1 MWKFTSKKRNQ
12 YYKEVIRLHQ
22 EGLGY
27 MRISHI
33 IPVSE
38 ATIANWIRNFVKEKS
53 STVCMAKSHQA
64 QITSPESASESTDVR
79 FLRSEIARLKRQLA
93 QESLRADAYNELINV
108 AEKQFNIPI
117 RKKAG
122 AKQWRTCTVW
132 TCVSQSCKGLYTTFS
147 QQVVGKRY
155 YLYNDLVRWEALCIL
170 LPVAHPWCLHE
181 GNNRMERRSNT

>member
-53 STVCMAKSHQA
+53 STVCMSKSHQA

-122 AKQWRTCTVW
+122 AKQ
-132 TCVSQSCKGLYTTFS
+132 
-147 QQVVGKRY
+147 
-155 YLYNDLVRWEALCIL
+155 
-170 LPVAHPWCLHE
+170 
-181 GNNRMERRSNT
+181 